1 MNDNKP
7 KRSALARVLNRFFP
21 QVPDFYALINEQ
33 CDIALETVEWLV
45 KYLQDGDAEA
55 AAKVRECEHRGDA
68 VKARNMDI
76 LNRSFSTPYDREDIY
91 RAIVTIDQFINY
103 AKSTVR
109 ELEALQVTPD
119 HFMHEI
125 AECLHDG
132 VEALQRG
139 YRKLAKEPLA
149 AETDAQIARK
159 SERQTEK
166 VYRAALASLFDVEEF
181 VETLE
186 SEGPQATR
194 DALLAVVNMF
204 KHREVYRHLS
214 NAADRVAEAGN
225 QLHDIVVKI
234 T

>member
-7 KRSALARVLNRFFP
+7 KRSVLARVLNRFFP
-21 QVPDFYALINEQ
+21 QVPDFYGLINEQ
-33 CDIALETVEWLV
+33 CDIALEAVEWLV
-45 KYLQDGDAEA
+45 KYLQDGDADA
-55 AAKVRECEHRGDA
+55 AAKVRECEHRGDT

-103 AKSTVR
+103 TKSTVR

-119 HFMHEI
+119 RFMHEM
-125 AECLHDG
+125 AESLRVG
-132 VEALQRG
+132 VEAVQRG
-139 YRKLAKEPLA
+139 YRKLAKEPLN
-149 AETDAQIARK
+149 AEADAQTARK

-181 VETLE
+181 VESAE

>member
-1 MNDNKP
+1 MNDKTP

-21 QVPDFYALINEQ
+21 QVPDFYGLIDEQ
-33 CDIALETVEWLV
+33 CDIAMEAVEWLE

-55 AAKVRECEHRGDA
+55 AVKVRECEHRGDT
-68 VKARNMDI
+68 VKARNLDI

-119 HFMHEI
+119 RFMHEM
-125 AECLHDG
+125 AECLHGG

-139 YRKLAKEPLA
+139 YRRLAKEPLA

-186 SEGPQATR
+186 SEGPKATR